1 MSMTAKRHKNIHALL
16 SSTHVRGNIFILILL
31 SLCPIKSLSQAHSQ
45 AQRQKVG
52 LVLGGGGAK
61 GAAEIGV
68 LKVLEAE
75 GIQVDYIAGT
85 SIGAILG
92 GLYSIGY
99 RAEELERL
107 FCSQSWIKLFKNEA
121 LKGGSIEQLLDSV
134 VTVKEKVSFDELPI
148 PFRCV
153 TVDIKKMEVFVIED
167 GSLPLAMRA
176 SMAIPGV
183 FKAVKWEG
191 RTLVDGGLLNNLPVD
206 VVKKMGADVIIAVD
220 LQQNKHKTRDFSL
233 KKELGI
239 GGILDWL
246 ISRPDW
252 KRYNENREDADIYI
266 NPKLDYDVLDF
277 EASEIK
283 EIIAIGKA
291 AAEEQVE
298 KLRALKRIWK
308 K

>member
-1 MSMTAKRHKNIHALL
+1 MKYRLL
-16 SSTHVRGNIFILILL
+16 IFVLLISFPVRI
-31 SLCPIKSLSQAHSQ
+31 LSQTSSPSQ
-45 AQRQKVG
+45 TQKIG

-75 GIQVDYIAGT
+75 GIQVDCIVGT

-99 RAEELERL
+99 RADDLERL
-107 FCSQSWIKLFKNEA
+107 FCSQSWIELFKSEA

-134 VTVKEKVSFDELPI
+134 VTVEGAVSFDKLPI

-153 TVDIKKMEVFVIED
+153 AVDVKEMEVFVID
-167 GSLPLAMRA
+167 HGSLSLAMRA
-176 SMAIPGV
+176 SMAIPGL
-183 FKAVKWEG
+183 FKAVKWDG

-206 VVKKMGADVIIAVD
+206 VARQMGADVVIAVD
-220 LQQNKHKTRDFSL
+220 LQQNKHETRDFSL
-233 KKELGI
+233 KKEFGI

-252 KRYNENREDADIYI
+252 KKYNENCADADVYI
-266 NPKLDYDVLDF
+266 NPRLDFDVLDF
-277 EASEIK
+277 KAEEIEK
-283 EIIAIGKA
+283 MIAVGKA
-291 AAEEQVE
+291 AAEAQLKEIRE
-298 KLRALKRIWK
+298 LKRSRK
-308 K
+308 R